1 MLMGA
6 IIYIYLDLLQTVSDY
21 NTWQRATRSFN
32 RGRGSQVFLINMGV
46 PGAKRARAD
55 GLVGPKGQTLGLTP
69 ERVDQLFGFC
79 TPFRPPVHSTPGV
92 RGNGDITLLGEG

>member
-6 IIYIYLDLLQTVSDY
+6 IIYIYLELLQTVSDY

-46 PGAKRARAD
+46 PGAKGARALMLS
-55 GLVGPKGQTLGLTP
+55 G
-69 ERVDQLFGFC
+69 
-79 TPFRPPVHSTPGV
+79 
-92 RGNGDITLLGEG
+92 